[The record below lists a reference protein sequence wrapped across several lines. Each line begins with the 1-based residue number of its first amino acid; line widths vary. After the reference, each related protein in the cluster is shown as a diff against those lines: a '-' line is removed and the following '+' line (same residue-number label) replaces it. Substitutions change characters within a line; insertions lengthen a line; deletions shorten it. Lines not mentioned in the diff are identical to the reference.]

1 MVGKFLLLCSAT
13 EKRILRPMPDE
24 ETTRIRRVRRQH
36 WKIRQRRS
44 FLGMP
49 TLVRDIVLVIGTA
62 YIFIVF
68 LIDVLGKN

>member
-1 MVGKFLLLCSAT
+1 
-13 EKRILRPMPDE
+13 MPGE